1 MLDRRS
7 EDLVLAAG
15 IEHVVDLGPVP
26 GPFLDLVARDYP
38 GAIRARSFSPKIF
51 EPVWRQLRITHR
63 VLDIS
68 VAKPCFECPLIMAG
82 VRQGEARRTWP
93 ALASTRTFV

>member
-7 EDLVLAAG
+7 EDLALAAG
-15 IEHVVDLGPVP
+15 IEHVVDLGAVL

-63 VLDIS
+63 VLD
-68 VAKPCFECPLIMAG
+68 VCPLIMAG